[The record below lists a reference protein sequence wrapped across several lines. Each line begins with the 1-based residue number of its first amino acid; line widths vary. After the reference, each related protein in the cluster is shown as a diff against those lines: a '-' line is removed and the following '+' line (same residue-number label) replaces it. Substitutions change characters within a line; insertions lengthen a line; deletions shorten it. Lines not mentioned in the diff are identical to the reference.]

1 MYAYVLVS
9 LGVPEEEAVLEDFL
23 DLKNVEEGHIL
34 FGEWDILLKIKCE
47 NAESVAQFV
56 IDKIRSRD
64 EVHLTSTLIVA
75 K

>member
-9 LGVPEEEAVLEDFL
+9 LAVPEEETVLEDFL
-23 DLKNVEEGHIL
+23 DLDEVLEGHIL
-34 FGEWDILLKIKCE
+34 FGEWDILVKVKSE

-56 IDKIRSRD
+56 IDEIRNKE

>member
-9 LGVPEEEAVLEDFL
+9 LAVPEEEAVLEDLL
-23 DLKNVEEGHIL
+23 DLPEVETGNIL
-34 FGEWDILLKIKCE
+34 FGEWDIVVKVKSE

-56 IDKIRSRD
+56 IDKIRSRE